1 MNTTSIVAVRLDDV
15 ELRDDPIDPAW
26 ICEGAP
32 VARSGQWATSA
43 DRTTTTHV
51 WDCTAGRFD
60 WHFGVD
66 EIVHIVEGSVIVS
79 SADSEPRTLRAGD
92 RIDPSV
98 GGPRVRAQARR
109 PASPP
114 VAGGAVHPEGG
125 GPPAPDSGPLSCAD
139 LGQMGEFIIESAA
152 MFM

>member
-15 ELRDDPIDPAW
+15 ELRDDPINPAW
-26 ICEGAP
+26 IREGAP

-66 EIVHIVEGSVIVS
+66 EIVHIVEGSVVVS
-79 SADSEPRTLRAGD
+79 SVDSEPRTLRAGD
-92 RIDPSV
+92 AALFRAGTTALWEVPEYVRKHAILRRHLSPAARFTQKVEDRLRRI
-98 GGPRVRAQARR
+98 
-109 PASPP
+109 
-114 VAGGAVHPEGG
+114 
-125 GPPAPDSGPLSCAD
+125 
-139 LGQMGEFIIESAA
+139 LGR
-152 MFM
+152 

>member
-26 ICEGAP
+26 IREGAP

-79 SADSEPRTLRAGD
+79 SADSEPRTLRTGDAALFRAGTTALWEVPEYVRKHAVLRRHLSPAARFTQKVED
-92 RIDPSV
+92 RL
-98 GGPRVRAQARR
+98 RR
-109 PASPP
+109 I
-114 VAGGAVHPEGG
+114 
-125 GPPAPDSGPLSCAD
+125 
-139 LGQMGEFIIESAA
+139 LGR
-152 MFM
+152 

>member
-15 ELRDDPIDPAW
+15 ELRDDPINPAW
-26 ICEGAP
+26 IHEGAP

-92 RIDPSV
+92 AALFRAGTTALWEVPEY
-98 GGPRVRAQARR
+98 VRKHAVLRR
-109 PASPP
+109 HLSP
-114 VAGGAVHPEGG
+114 VARFTQKVE
-125 GPPAPDSGPLSCAD
+125 DRLRRT
-139 LGQMGEFIIESAA
+139 LGR
-152 MFM
+152 